1 MTAPA
6 PTTLR
11 PVVPVDYPGLV
22 AKLKLRGSCVIT
34 EYRGSDPAP
43 VQVTRPATCADGAL
57 TIVLTETVGPYTDS
71 SPRPILTLTHRAS
84 GLAVDLVPGAGG
96 WWPATA
102 AGLRLARRVLR
113 AVVTA
118 TKGAVDWAASD
129 PFPAGMGLEA
139 RELAVAAMRASV
151 AAALEAAEQKA

>member
-6 PTTLR
+6 PTPTLR
-11 PVVPVDYPGLV
+11 PVIPVDYPGLV

-84 GLAVDLVPGAGG
+84 GLAVDVLPDCGR
-96 WWPATA
+96 WWLATA
-102 AGLRLARRVLR
+102 AGLRHARRVLR
-113 AVVTA
+113 AVLTA
-118 TKGAVDWAASD
+118 TKGAVDWSAVD
-129 PFPAGMGLEA
+129 PLPTDPEA
-139 RELAVAAMRASV
+139 RQLAAAAMRASV
-151 AAALEAAEQKA
+151 AATLEKAEQKA